1 MAKYSA
7 MAFCV
12 IKIPKRWYSFVNVEY
27 INPFI
32 EASQLVLKS
41 AANIETSL
49 GKVYLKTSPYTS
61 DAVVIIIGLM
71 GKLRGQVI
79 FSMNKTVACKIASFM
94 MMGAPI
100 NELDEVSTSAIS
112 EATNM
117 ILGNAATILY
127 GKGIKVDITPPSI
140 MVGENMMIS
149 IPKMTTVCIP
159 LNFTI
164 GGTMEL
170 DIAVVE

>member
-1 MAKYSA
+1 M
-7 MAFCV
+7 
-12 IKIPKRWYSFVNVEY
+12 NVEY

-49 GKVYLKTSPYTS
+49 GKVYLKASPYPS

-79 FSMNKTVACKIASFM
+79 FSMNKTVACKIASSM
-94 MMGAPI
+94 MMDMPV
-100 NELDEVSTSAIS
+100 NELDEVSKSAIS

-117 ILGNAATILY
+117 ILGNAATILFS
-127 GKGIKVDITPPSI
+127 KGIKVDITTPSI
-140 MVGENMMIS
+140 MMGDNMLIS

-159 LNFTI
+159 LNFTT

-170 DIAVVE
+170 DIAAVE

>member
-1 MAKYSA
+1 LRFDNSSKGGTVYM
-7 MAFCV
+7 
-12 IKIPKRWYSFVNVEY
+12 NVEY

-49 GKVYLKTSPYTS
+49 GKVHLKTSPYPS
-61 DAVVIIIGLM
+61 DTVVIIIGLM
-71 GKLRGQVI
+71 GKLKGQII
-79 FSMNKTVACKIASFM
+79 FSMDKTVACKIASS
-94 MMGAPI
+94 MMGMPI
-100 NELDEVSTSAIS
+100 NELDEVSKSAIS

-117 ILGNAATILY
+117 ILGNAATILFS
-127 GKGIKVDITPPSI
+127 KGIQVDITPPSI
-140 MVGENMMIS
+140 MLGDNMLIS

-159 LNFTI
+159 LNFTT

-170 DIAVVE
+170 DIAAVE